1 MQEVAG
7 DPSQRPR
14 QGRGRGA
21 GGWKGLQGRVEMAC
35 LQGKLQPTGGAEA
48 GAAGGLPPCPGAAR
62 LHSLWV

>member
-21 GGWKGLQGRVEMAC
+21 GGWKGLQGRRD
-35 LQGKLQPTGGAEA
+35 GPPPRKLQPTGGAEA
-48 GAAGGLPPCPGAAR
+48 GAAGGLLPCPGAAR